1 MAKFLCTLVIKSFI
15 IKSSLTPI
23 MMMKRI
29 GVENLVEKESVK
41 VGDRIELVFIND
53 TWTELKPGDKG
64 TVNKI
69 DENQEIIWVDWD
81 NGEQLAL
88 LIGIDKFKV
97 IKK

>member
-1 MAKFLCTLVIKSFI
+1 LFEIKFNIHYK
-15 IKSSLTPI
+15 
-23 MMMKRI
+23 I
-29 GVENLVEKESVK
+29 GKNIGDEKLARNEIVK
-41 VGDRIELVFIND
+41 VGDRIKLVFIND

-88 LIGIDKFKV
+88 LIGIDKFKI

>member
-1 MAKFLCTLVIKSFI
+1 MTKFLCTFVIKSFI
-15 IKSSLTPI
+15 KIPNLITIKSVE
-23 MMMKRI
+23 KI
-29 GVENLVEKESVK
+29 GVEKLVEKGSVK
-41 VGDRIELVFIND
+41 IGDRIELIFIND